1 MFKKH
6 LSLFLGLFVVLLM
19 AISSCKSSFE
29 KLKTSNDN
37 NKKYTEAI
45 KYYNKKEYGKA
56 LELFNDI
63 APKYRGQSSANELFY
78 YQAMANYK
86 LKDYISAGY
95 LFKQFADTFPSD
107 PKAEEC
113 RFLTAYCYY
122 LDAPEFSLDQENTIK
137 AIERMQLFINFH
149 PKSERVAEANK
160 LIQNMHERLE
170 EKAYA
175 NSKLYL
181 NVGNYQAAVIAFNN
195 TLRDYPDTKYAEEI
209 EYLIVKS
216 QYEYAKR
223 SLETKQLERYEQA
236 ITYANQFAEKY
247 PESKYLSLIAA
258 LKKDSG
264 QGIVKTKAILAEAE
278 AERKIYQKEIKKD
291 SVQVKPTSKWG
302 EKNNKHYK

>member
-6 LSLFLGLFVVLLM
+6 LSLFLGLFVVLLVL
-19 AISSCKSSFE
+19 ISSCKSSFE

-45 KYYNKKEYGKA
+45 KLYNRKEYSKA

-63 APKYRGQSSANELFY
+63 AQKYRGSSSATELFY

-86 LKDYISAGY
+86 LKDYVSAGY
-95 LFKQFADTFPSD
+95 LFKQFADTYPSD
-107 PKAEEC
+107 SRAEEC
-113 RFLTAYCYY
+113 RFLHAYCYY
-122 LDAPEFSLDQENTIK
+122 LEAPEFSLDQENTEK

-160 LIQNMHERLE
+160 LIQTLHERLE
-170 EKAYA
+170 DKSYA

-223 SLETKQLERYEQA
+223 SLETKQVERYEQA
-236 ITYANQFAEKY
+236 ITYANQFTEQY
-247 PESKYLSLIAA
+247 PQSKYLSQVAT
-258 LKKDSG
+258 LKKDSE
-264 QGIVKTKAILAEAE
+264 QGIVQTKQILAEAE
-278 AERKIYQKEIKKD
+278 AELKNYKKEPKKD
-291 SVQVKPTSKWG
+291 SIQVKPTSK
-302 EKNNKHYK
+302 

>member
-6 LSLFLGLFVVLLM
+6 VSIFSGVLVVLLLVV
-19 AISSCKSSFE
+19 AGCKSSFE
-29 KLKTSNDN
+29 KLKASNDR

-45 KYYNKKEYGKA
+45 KLYNKKEYSKA
-56 LELFNDI
+56 LELFNEL
-63 APKYRGQSSANELFY
+63 APIYRGQSSATELFY

-122 LDAPEFSLDQENTIK
+122 LDAPEFTLDQENTVK

-149 PKSERVAEANK
+149 PKSERVPEANK

-170 EKAYA
+170 DKSFA

-181 NVGNYQAAVIAFNN
+181 
-195 TLRDYPDTKYAEEI
+195 D
-209 EYLIVKS
+209 
-216 QYEYAKR
+216 
-223 SLETKQLERYEQA
+223 
-236 ITYANQFAEKY
+236 
-247 PESKYLSLIAA
+247 
-258 LKKDSG
+258 
-264 QGIVKTKAILAEAE
+264 
-278 AERKIYQKEIKKD
+278 
-291 SVQVKPTSKWG
+291 
-302 EKNNKHYK
+302 

>member
-6 LSLFLGLFVVLLM
+6 LSIFSGLLIVLLL
-19 AISSCKSSFE
+19 AIGGCKSKFE
-29 KLKTSNDN
+29 TLKASNDN
-37 NKKYTEAI
+37 LKKFDEA
-45 KYYNKKEYGKA
+45 KKLYNKKEYGKA

-63 APKYRGQSSANELFY
+63 APKYRGQSSATDLFY

-122 LDAPEFSLDQENTIK
+122 LDAPDFSLDQENTVK
-137 AIERMQLFINFH
+137 AIERIQLFINFH

-160 LIQNMHERLE
+160 LVQIMHERLE

-209 EYLIVKS
+209 EYLIIKS

-223 SLETKQLERYEQA
+223 SLETKQLERYDQA
-236 ITYANQFAEKY
+236 LTYANQFTEKY
-247 PESKYLSLIAA
+247 PESKYLSQVAA
-258 LKKDSG
+258 LKKDSE
-264 QGIVKTKAILAEAE
+264 QGITKTKRILAEAE
-278 AERKIYQKEIKKD
+278 AAMKAFKNETKKD
-291 SVQVKPTSKWG
+291 TLQVKPSSK
-302 EKNNKHYK
+302 

>member
-291 SVQVKPTSKWG
+291 SVQVKPTSK
-302 EKNNKHYK
+302 

>member
-6 LSLFLGLFVVLLM
+6 LSIFSGLLIVLLL
-19 AISSCKSSFE
+19 AVGGCKSKFE
-29 KLKTSNDN
+29 NLKASNDN
-37 NKKYTEAI
+37 LKKYDEA
-45 KYYNKKEYGKA
+45 KKLYNKKEYGKA

-63 APKYRGQSSANELFY
+63 APKYRGQSSATELFY
-78 YQAMANYK
+78 LQAMANYK
-86 LKDYISAGY
+86 LKDYVSAGY

-122 LDAPEFSLDQENTIK
+122 LEAPEFSLDQENTEK
-137 AIERMQLFINFH
+137 AIDRMQLFINFH

-170 EKAYA
+170 EKSYA

-195 TLRDYPDTKYAEEI
+195 TLRDYPDTKYAEEV

-247 PESKYLSLIAA
+247 PESKYLSLVAA
-258 LKKDSG
+258 LKKDSE
-264 QGIVKTKAILAEAE
+264 QGIVKTKLILAEAE

-291 SVQVKPTSKWG
+291 SVQVKPTSK
-302 EKNNKHYK
+302 

>member
-6 LSLFLGLFVVLLM
+6 LSIFSGILIVLLL
-19 AISSCKSSFE
+19 AIAGCKSNFE
-29 KLKTSNDN
+29 KLKASNDN

-45 KYYNKKEYGKA
+45 KLYNKKEYGKA
-56 LELFNDI
+56 LDLFNDI
-63 APKYRGQSSANELFY
+63 APKYRGQSSATELFY

-122 LDAPEFSLDQENTIK
+122 LDAPEFSLDQENTVK
-137 AIERMQLFINFH
+137 AIERMQLFINLY

-170 EKAYA
+170 EKSYA

-209 EYLIVKS
+209 EYLIMKA
-216 QYEYAKR
+216 QYEYAAR
-223 SLETKQLERYEQA
+223 SFETRQEERFDQV
-236 ITYANQFAEKY
+236 INYANQFTEKY
-247 PESKYLSLIAA
+247 PSSKYLSDVGS
-258 LKKDSG
+258 LKKNSE
-264 QGIVKTKAILAEAE
+264 QGIVKTKRILADAAANTTAAKKEA
-278 AERKIYQKEIKKD
+278 AKD
-291 SVQVKPTSKWG
+291 TVKVQPASK
-302 EKNNKHYK
+302 

>member
-6 LSLFLGLFVVLLM
+6 VSLFSGVLVVLLL
-19 AISSCKSSFE
+19 AIAGCKSSFE
-29 KLKTSNDN
+29 KLKASNDR
-37 NKKYTEAI
+37 NKKYTEAL
-45 KYYNKKEYGKA
+45 KLYNKKEYSKA
-56 LELFNDI
+56 LELFNEL
-63 APKYRGQSSANELFY
+63 APIYRGQSSATELFY

-122 LDAPEFSLDQENTIK
+122 LDAPEYTLDQENTVK

-170 EKAYA
+170 DKSFA

-209 EYLIVKS
+209 EYLIIKS

-223 SLETKQLERYEQA
+223 SLETKQEERFEQA
-236 ITYANQFAEKY
+236 ATLANQFAEKY
-247 PESKYLSLIAA
+247 PESKFLGEVAV
-258 LKKDSG
+258 LKKDSE
-264 QGIVKTKAILAEAE
+264 QGIIKTKRILAEAA
-278 AERKIYQKEIKKD
+278 AEVKAYEKQVKKD
-291 SVQVKPTSKWG
+291 TTQVKPSSK
-302 EKNNKHYK
+302 

>member
-6 LSLFLGLFVVLLM
+6 LSLFLGLFVILLM
-19 AISSCKSSFE
+19 AVSSCKSSFE

-45 KYYNKKEYGKA
+45 KLYNKKEYSKA

-63 APKYRGQSSANELFY
+63 APKYRGQSSATELFY

-122 LDAPEFSLDQENTIK
+122 LDAPEFSLDQENTVK

-160 LIQNMHERLE
+160 LVQIMHERLE
-170 EKAYA
+170 EKSYA

-181 NVGNYQAAVIAFNN
+181 NVGNYQAAAISFNN

-223 SLETKQLERYEQA
+223 SLETKQVDRFDQA

-247 PESKYLSLIAA
+247 AESKYLTQVAE
-258 LKKDSG
+258 LKKDSE
-264 QGIVKTKAILAEAE
+264 QGIVKTKLILAEAE
-278 AERKIYQKEIKKD
+278 AELKAFKNETKKD
-291 SVQVKPTSKWG
+291 STQVKPSSK
-302 EKNNKHYK
+302 

>member
-6 LSLFLGLFVVLLM
+6 LSLFLGLFVVLVM
-19 AISSCKSSFE
+19 AVSSCKSSFE
-29 KLKTSNDN
+29 KLKESNDN

-45 KYYNKKEYGKA
+45 KLYNKKEYSKA

-63 APKYRGQSSANELFY
+63 APKYHGQSSATELFY

-122 LDAPEFSLDQENTIK
+122 LDAPEYSLDQENTER

-149 PKSERVAEANK
+149 PKSERVAEANR
-160 LIQNMHERLE
+160 LIQDMHERLE
-170 EKAYA
+170 EKSFA

-181 NVGNYQAAVIAFNN
+181 NTGNYQAAVISFNN

-209 EYLIVKS
+209 EYLIIKS

-223 SLETKQLERYEQA
+223 SLETKQVERYEQA
-236 ITYANQFAEKY
+236 ITYANQFTEKY
-247 PESKYLSLIAA
+247 PQSKYLSQVAD
-258 LKKDSG
+258 LKKDSE
-264 QGIVKTKAILAEAE
+264 QGIEKTKLILAEAE
-278 AERKIYQKEIKKD
+278 AQMNAIKNETKKD
-291 SVQVKPTSKWG
+291 SIQVKPSSK
-302 EKNNKHYK
+302 